1 MWAMNAKVALH
12 LASAL
17 AYLHDRRIIPRD
29 VKSRNV
35 LLNATFGA
43 KLADFGVATTI
54 KQQRER
60 TWQLVRTYRWIAPE
74 VLRQQPASPA
84 SDVYSFGVV
93 LFELDTHKT
102 PFDDHGDAD
111 EMAQRILNGDLTLE
125 FSPACPRWVHDMAV
139 HCMSEHL
146 ELRPKAHDLVQMIQE
161 SLHRKVLTFARMHH
175 RILPMQTP
183 MNSRRLHAPSYAM
196 DSLQL
201 FVALLLQEDAM
212 QGPAECSPGSSS
224 KLVVLT

>member
-1 MWAMNAKVALH
+1 MSQGTYGDVWLATVGTDTVAVKVLRRNHRSTPVVAAFLREIHLLSTLQSPFIVALRGIVYPHPAKLLCVKECLDKGDLRTSLRLNTRLMWAMNAKVALH

-17 AYLHDRRIIPRD
+17 AYLHDRRIIHRD

-60 TWQLVRTYRWIAPE
+60 TGRVVGTYRWMAPE

-93 LFELDTHKT
+93 LFELDTRQA

-125 FSPACPRWVHDMAV
+125 FSPACPRWVHDIW
-139 HCMSEHL
+139 
-146 ELRPKAHDLVQMIQE
+146 P
-161 SLHRKVLTFARMHH
+161 
-175 RILPMQTP
+175 
-183 MNSRRLHAPSYAM
+183 
-196 DSLQL
+196 
-201 FVALLLQEDAM
+201 
-212 QGPAECSPGSSS
+212 CSA
-224 KLVVLT
+224 